1 MGSPASTLAAPIFLR
16 WRQERWP
23 ARTSARWAARLLL
36 ALPFVALGELASH
49 LGLTTPLDAQLHAHA
64 AALEWTSGL
73 GWVSQSYPPLTLAI
87 ARALPGGEFTLAI
100 AGAVLAGILI
110 QLTIERLVLR
120 SVPLRVAPL
129 LVAGVV
135 CTPVFWYVATQDF
148 GAMLALTL
156 LSVALTRL
164 LDFVVN
170 RSTESGFVAG
180 LAFGAATMCAPAVPV
195 FALAGGL
202 ATVLVPAGGARV
214 RELARTRA
222 AVAVI
227 VFPSAAALAGWM
239 FLQWRFTGSWTASFS
254 HQSPGLLRFPG
265 GVVASFERAVS
276 LTAHDLVLAPVL
288 VITAVF
294 LLARRPLGSLACAL
308 PVVCVIADQ
317 WLGVPLS
324 QTATVLLLSVMGLT
338 VLPQHLTA
346 TERVV
351 LWLGVAAQCG
361 ALWYERIGDP
371 AVWTW
376 FHHLV

>member
-1 MGSPASTLAAPIFLR
+1 VAA
-16 WRQERWP
+16 
-23 ARTSARWAARLLL
+23 
-36 ALPFVALGELASH
+36 GELAAH
-49 LGLTTPLDAQLHAHA
+49 LGVAAPRNAQLHAHA
-64 AALEWTSGL
+64 AALTWTSGL

-87 ARALPGGEFTLAI
+87 ARVLPGGAFTLTL
-100 AGAVLAGILI
+100 AGAICAGILV

-129 LVAGVV
+129 LVAGIVF
-135 CTPVFWYVATQDF
+135 TPVFWYAATQDF
-148 GAMLALTL
+148 TAILTLTL

-202 ATVLVPAGGARV
+202 ATVLVSSETPREREFAR
-214 RELARTRA
+214 ARA
-222 AVAVI
+222 AVAVV
-227 VFPSAAALAGWM
+227 VFPSVAALAGWM
-239 FLQWRFTGSWTASFS
+239 FLQWRFTGSWVESFV
-254 HQSPGLLRFPG
+254 HQSPGFFSFKE
-265 GVVASFERAVS
+265 GVIGSLDRAVS
-276 LTAHDLVLAPVL
+276 ITTHDLVLAPLLVVTGAFVL
-288 VITAVF
+288 R
-294 LLARRPLGSLACAL
+294 RRPLGSLACAL

-324 QTATVLLLSVMGLT
+324 QTATVLLLAVMGLT
-338 VLPQHLTA
+338 VLPQHLT
-346 TERVV
+346 TSERCV
-351 LWLGVAAQCG
+351 LWIGVAAQCG

-376 FHHLV
+376 FHLL

>member
-1 MGSPASTLAAPIFLR
+1 MGSPATTLAAPIFLR

-23 ARTSARWAARLLL
+23 SRTSARWAARLLL

-49 LGLTTPLDAQLHAHA
+49 LGLAAPLNAQLHSHA

-87 ARALPGGEFTLAI
+87 ARALPGGAFTLAI
-100 AGAVLAGILI
+100 AGAVCAGILI

-120 SVPLRVAPL
+120 SVPLRVAPM
-129 LVAGVV
+129 LVAGIVF
-135 CTPVFWYVATQDF
+135 TPVFWYAATQDF
-148 GAMLALTL
+148 STILTLTL

-170 RSTESGFVAG
+170 RSTESGFMAG

-195 FALAGGL
+195 FALAGAL
-202 ATVLVPAGGARV
+202 ATVLVSPEGGRV
-214 RELARTRA
+214 REFARTRA

-227 VFPSAAALAGWM
+227 VFPSAAALIGWM
-239 FLQWRFTGSWTASFS
+239 FLQWRFTGSWTASFA
-254 HQSPGLLRFPG
+254 HESPGLFAFPH
-265 GVVASFERAVS
+265 GVVSSLNRAVS

-288 VITAVF
+288 VITAGF
-294 LLARRPLGSLACAL
+294 LLSRRPMGSLACAL

-317 WLGVPLS
+317 WFGAPLS
-324 QTATVLLLSVMGLT
+324 QTATVLLLAVMGLT
-338 VLPQHLTA
+338 VLPHHLTV

-351 LWLGVAAQCG
+351 LWAGVAAQCG
-361 ALWYERIGDP
+361 ALWYQRIGDP

>member
-1 MGSPASTLAAPIFLR
+1 MGSPATTLAAPIFLR

-23 ARTSARWAARLLL
+23 SRTSARWAARLLM
-36 ALPFVALGELASH
+36 ALPFVALGELTSH
-49 LGLTTPLDAQLHAHA
+49 LGLTTPLNAQLHAHA
-64 AALEWTSGL
+64 VALAWTSGL
-73 GWVSQSYPPLTLAI
+73 GWVSQSYPPLPLAI
-87 ARALPGGEFTLAI
+87 ARALPGGAFTLTI
-100 AGAVLAGILI
+100 AGAVCAGILV

-135 CTPVFWYVATQDF
+135 FTPVFWYGATQDF
-148 GAMLALTL
+148 GAILTLTL

-180 LAFGAATMCAPAVPV
+180 LAFGAATMCSPAVPV

-202 ATVLVPAGGARV
+202 ATVLVSAEAGRAR
-214 RELARTRA
+214 EFARTRA

-239 FLQWRFTGSWTASFS
+239 FLQWRFTGSWVASFS
-254 HQSPGLLRFPG
+254 HQSPGLFTFRG
-265 GVVASFERAVS
+265 GPVAALEHAVS
-276 LTAHDLVLAPVL
+276 LTTHDLVLAPVL
-288 VITAVF
+288 VITAAFV
-294 LLARRPLGSLACAL
+294 LRRRPFGSLACAL
-308 PVVCVIADQ
+308 PVVCVIADR

-324 QTATVLLLSVMGLT
+324 ATATVLLLAVMGLT
-338 VLPQHLTA
+338 VLPQHLT
-346 TERVV
+346 TSERCV
-351 LWLGVAAQCG
+351 LWAGVLAQFG
-361 ALWYERIGDP
+361 ALWYQRIGDP

>member
-1 MGSPASTLAAPIFLR
+1 MGSPATTLAAPIFLR

-23 ARTSARWAARLLL
+23 SSTSARWGARLLM
-36 ALPFVALGELASH
+36 ALPFVALSELASH
-49 LGLTTPLDAQLHAHA
+49 LGLRAPLNTQLHAQA
-64 AALEWTSGL
+64 AALQWSSGL

-87 ARALPGGEFTLAI
+87 ARALPGGAFGLAI
-100 AGAVLAGILI
+100 TGALCGGILI

-129 LVAGVV
+129 LVAGIVF
-135 CTPVFWYVATQDF
+135 TPVFWYAVTQDF
-148 GAMLALTL
+148 GAILTLTL

-180 LAFGAATMCAPAVPV
+180 LAFGAATMGAPAVPV

-202 ATVLVPAGGARV
+202 ATVLVSGEGDRG
-214 RELARTRA
+214 REFARTRA

-227 VFPSAAALAGWM
+227 VFPSAAALAGWV
-239 FLQWRFTGSWTASFS
+239 FLQWRFTGSWAASFT
-254 HQSPGLLRFPG
+254 HQSPGLFRFPEG
-265 GVVASFERAVS
+265 IVGSLERAVS

-294 LLARRPLGSLACAL
+294 VLRRRPLGFLACAL

-324 QTATVLLLSVMGLT
+324 QTATVLLLAVMGLS
-338 VLPQHLTA
+338 VLPHSLTP

-351 LWLGVAAQCG
+351 LWIGVAAQAG

-371 AVWTW
+371 AVWAW

>member
-1 MGSPASTLAAPIFLR
+1 MGSPATSLAAPIFLR

-23 ARTSARWAARLLL
+23 SSTSARWAARLLM

-49 LGLTTPLDAQLHAHA
+49 LGLSAPLNAQLHSHA
-64 AALEWTSGL
+64 AALQWTSGV

-87 ARALPGGEFTLAI
+87 ARALPGGAFTLSL
-100 AGAVLAGILI
+100 AGAICAGILI

-120 SVPLRVAPL
+120 SVPIRVAPV
-129 LVAGVV
+129 LVAGIVF
-135 CTPVFWYVATQDF
+135 TPVFWYGATQDF
-148 GAMLALTL
+148 GAILTLTL

-202 ATVLVPAGGARV
+202 ATVLVSGEGAPA
-214 RELARTRA
+214 RELARARA
-222 AVAVI
+222 AIAVI
-227 VFPSAAALAGWM
+227 IFPSAAALAGWM
-239 FLQWRFTGSWTASFS
+239 FLQWRFTGSWVASFT
-254 HQSPGLLRFPG
+254 HQSPGFFSFPG
-265 GVVASFERAVS
+265 GVLGSLDRAVS

-288 VITAVF
+288 VITAAF
-294 LLARRPLGSLACAL
+294 LLRRRPLGSLACVL

-324 QTATVLLLSVMGLT
+324 QTTTVLLLAIMGLT
-338 VLPQHLTA
+338 VLPQHLTVS
-346 TERVV
+346 ERVV
-351 LWLGVAAQCG
+351 LWAGVAAQCG

-371 AVWTW
+371 VVWSW

>member
-1 MGSPASTLAAPIFLR
+1 MGSPATSLAAPIFLR

-23 ARTSARWAARLLL
+23 SSTSARWAARLLM

-49 LGLTTPLDAQLHAHA
+49 LGLAAPLNAQLHSHA
-64 AALEWTSGL
+64 AALQWTSGV

-87 ARALPGGEFTLAI
+87 ARALPGGAFTLSI
-100 AGAVLAGILI
+100 AGAICAGILI

-120 SVPLRVAPL
+120 SVPIRVAPV
-129 LVAGVV
+129 LVAGIVF
-135 CTPVFWYVATQDF
+135 TPVFWYGATQDF
-148 GAMLALTL
+148 GAILTLTL

-202 ATVLVPAGGARV
+202 ATVLVSGEGG
-214 RELARTRA
+214 LAREVARARA
-222 AVAVI
+222 AIAVI
-227 VFPSAAALAGWM
+227 LFPSAAALAGWM
-239 FLQWRFTGSWTASFS
+239 FLQWRFTGSWVASFS
-254 HQSPGLLRFPG
+254 HQSPGFFSFPG
-265 GVVASFERAVS
+265 GVVGALDRAVS

-288 VITAVF
+288 VITAAF
-294 LLARRPLGSLACAL
+294 LLRRRPLGSLAAVL

-324 QTATVLLLSVMGLT
+324 QTTTVLLLAITGLT
-338 VLPQHLTA
+338 VLPQHLTVS
-346 TERVV
+346 ERVV
-351 LWLGVAAQCG
+351 LWSGVAAQCG

-371 AVWTW
+371 VVWSW
-376 FHHLV
+376 FHHLA

>member
-1 MGSPASTLAAPIFLR
+1 MGSPATTLAAPIFLR

-23 ARTSARWAARLLL
+23 SRTSARWAARLLM
-36 ALPFVALGELASH
+36 ALPFVALGELTSR
-49 LGLTTPLDAQLHAHA
+49 LGLAAPLNAQLHAHA
-64 AALEWTSGL
+64 VALEWTSGL

-87 ARALPGGEFTLAI
+87 ARALPGGAYVLTI
-100 AGAVLAGILI
+100 AGAVCAGILV

-135 CTPVFWYVATQDF
+135 FTPVFWYGATQDF
-148 GAMLALTL
+148 GAILTLTL

-180 LAFGAATMCAPAVPV
+180 LAFGAATMCSPAVPV

-202 ATVLVPAGGARV
+202 ATVLVSAETGRAR
-214 RELARTRA
+214 EFARTRA

-227 VFPSAAALAGWM
+227 VFPAAAALAGWM
-239 FLQWRFTGSWTASFS
+239 FLQWRFTGSWVASFA
-254 HQSPGLLRFPG
+254 HQSPGIFTFG
-265 GVVASFERAVS
+265 GGAAAALARAVS

-288 VITAVF
+288 VITAAFV
-294 LLARRPLGSLACAL
+294 LRRRPLGSLACVL
-308 PVVCVIADQ
+308 PVACVIADR

-324 QTATVLLLSVMGLT
+324 QTATVLLLAVMGLT
-338 VLPQHLTA
+338 VLPQHLT
-346 TERVV
+346 TSERCV
-351 LWLGVAAQCG
+351 LWMGVVAQFA
-361 ALWYERIGDP
+361 ALWYQRIGDP
-371 AVWTW
+371 AVWSW